1 MKVTRLKTES
11 FKIDEIAVFLTMP
24 LDKETITKNALI
36 PAILRRGT
44 SNLKSQLEIG
54 RKLEEMYGAGFNCG
68 IDKTGDYCVLKFY
81 IETLSNK
88 FLPNNENISQEAVK
102 LIMDIIFN
110 PLVVNNAFSEEYVK
124 QEKENLEK
132 VIKARKDNKANYA
145 YNRCLEEM
153 FKDEPYGLFKYGYLE
168 DLEKINAKNL
178 YEYYKEMI
186 KNCKIDVI
194 INGVDADELEVPEVT
209 ENLDNA
215 IVMNEY
221 KHTTS
226 EIPKIIKESIDVQQ
240 GKLIIGMDAPTEN
253 RDAVTMYNV
262 VLGGG
267 ANSKLFQNVRE
278 KASLAYS
285 AGSSYLRRKNAVMI
299 KTGIELQNYD
309 KALKII
315 EQQLEDMKN
324 GKITDDEIKAGRQL
338 ILASLRMIPESQED
352 TIAFYFDQQL
362 FNENLTVDEYCKKL
376 ESVTKE
382 QIVDVANKIRI
393 NTIYYLEK

>member
-1 MKVTRLKTES
+1 
-11 FKIDEIAVFLTMP
+11 
-24 LDKETITKNALI
+24 
-36 PAILRRGT
+36 
-44 SNLKSQLEIG
+44 
-54 RKLEEMYGAGFNCG
+54 
-68 IDKTGDYCVLKFY
+68 
-81 IETLSNK
+81 
-88 FLPNNENISQEAVK
+88 
-102 LIMDIIFN
+102 
-110 PLVVNNAFSEEYVK
+110 
-124 QEKENLEK
+124 
-132 VIKARKDNKANYA
+132 
-145 YNRCLEEM
+145 
-153 FKDEPYGLFKYGYLE
+153 
-168 DLEKINAKNL
+168 
-178 YEYYKEMI
+178 MI

-253 RDAVTMYNV
+253 RYAVTMYNV

>member
-253 RDAVTMYNV
+253 RYAVTMYNV